1 MPPATTF
8 ATSGSDCRSP
18 IFRPRAMRGFLAR
31 PMPTSGPRAGRAGAI
46 VPPDADGLRALRFGY
61 DPATSRD
68 GTVVA
73 GHPAVLTALIDKEAT
88 VAGLRIETD
97 PKARLYLRKKA
108 FLFGPQVKARY
119 GSDGWTCA
127 QAELGAG
134 EQPVGGVHVKERC
147 TKTTQGRVLV
157 IERNLYR
164 KAGQDDKSLVDE
176 TGSPSFART
185 GRPGSVGNQGG
196 FLEHDPEKRVAVFRK
211 DRAQADRRALPIS
224 ALRGEAGVQW
234 PSRNFVF

>member
-1 MPPATTF
+1 MRPWIRPALMAAGMLLT
-8 ATSGSDCRSP
+8 ALQHAAAQDASGNDLRDIRIGLSVADLPAAGYAGFSCAADTNVRPSGWSGWRDCP
-18 IFRPRAMRGFLAR
+18 
-31 PMPTSGPRAGRAGAI
+31 AG
-46 VPPDADGLRALRFGY
+46 ADGLRALRFGY

-176 TGSPSFART
+176 T
-185 GRPGSVGNQGG
+185 
-196 FLEHDPEKRVAVFRK
+196 RVTIL
-211 DRAQADRRALPIS
+211 RAH
-224 ALRGEAGVQW
+224 G
-234 PSRNFVF
+234 